1 MGYAIN
7 STNTG
12 WRAIDSKA
20 DLLPGETYSA
30 TQPVLAAQ
38 TLAEQIAAL
47 VATYETAISQPVT
60 FTTAAGVK
68 QTYQTDPASRQKMAD
83 MLNAYEHTGA
93 VPAGFYWV
101 AADNTQVPFT
111 LADLQGLVT
120 EVGAQGWAA
129 FQALQAGKKALG
141 AA

>member
-7 STNTG
+7 STRTG
-12 WRAIDSKA
+12 WRAVDSEA
-20 DLLPGETYSA
+20 DLLTGETYSA
-30 TQPVLAAQ
+30 TQPVLSAQ
-38 TLAEQIAAL
+38 TLAAQIAEL
-47 VATYETAISQPVT
+47 VTTYETAISQPVS

-93 VPAGFYWV
+93 VPTGFYWV

-111 LADLQGLVT
+111 LADLQGLAN

-129 FQALQAGKKALG
+129 FQALQAGKNALG

>member
-7 STNTG
+7 ADGTS
-12 WRAIDSKA
+12 WRAINSDA
-20 DLLPGETYSA
+20 DLLPGETYSS
-30 TQPVLAAQ
+30 TQPVLTPTLVQAQ
-38 TLAEQIAAL
+38 VAAL
-47 VATYETAISQPVT
+47 AATYEEAISQPVS
-60 FTTAAGVK
+60 FTTATGVK

-93 VPAGFYWV
+93 VPTGFYWV

-111 LADLQGLVT
+111 LADLQGLAT

-129 FQALQAGKKALG
+129 FQALQNGKKALG

>member
-1 MGYAIN
+1 MPYAIN

-12 WRAIDSKA
+12 WRAVDSEA
-20 DLLPGETYSA
+20 DLLQGETYSE
-30 TQPVLAAQ
+30 TQPVLVSLTLAAQ
-38 TLAEQIAAL
+38 VAKL
-47 VATYETAISQPVT
+47 VATYETTISQPVS
-60 FTTAAGVK
+60 FTTVAGVK

-93 VPAGFYWV
+93 VPTGFYWV

-111 LADLQGLVT
+111 LADLQGLAT

-129 FQALQAGKKALG
+129 FQTLQNAKNALA
-141 AA
+141 